1 MPKTIIHPTLRA
13 CNNMAI
19 TITTMI
25 RPGVLAVLIDIAAG
39 TDYYSN
45 HQQRDD
51 CVEHLMIMRVRMRR
65 MVKMVKMVTVMMT
78 MKNPP
83 EELARAL
90 VLSGSV
96 ATVQDSEFSAP
107 RRKHCCNLVMM
118 TMTMIMTRLLV
129 VMMMMMMITV

>member
-1 MPKTIIHPTLRA
+1 
-13 CNNMAI
+13 MAI

-25 RPGVLAVLIDIAAG
+25 PPGVLAVLIDIAAG

-51 CVEHLMIMRVRMRR
+51 CVEHLMIMRARMRR
-65 MVKMVKMVTVMMT
+65 MVKMVTVMMT

-118 TMTMIMTRLLV
+118 TMTMIMTRLVV
-129 VMMMMMMITV
+129 VMMMMMMTV

>member
-1 MPKTIIHPTLRA
+1 M
-13 CNNMAI
+13 
-19 TITTMI
+19 
-25 RPGVLAVLIDIAAG
+25 LAVLIDIAAG

-51 CVEHLMIMRVRMRR
+51 CVEHLVRMRR
-65 MVKMVKMVTVMMT
+65 MVKMVKMVTVMVT

-118 TMTMIMTRLLV
+118 TMTMIMTRLV
-129 VMMMMMMITV
+129 VVMMMMMITV

>member
-1 MPKTIIHPTLRA
+1 
-13 CNNMAI
+13 MAI
-19 TITTMI
+19 TITTI
-25 RPGVLAVLIDIAAG
+25 IQPGVLAVLIDIAAG

-51 CVEHLMIMRVRMRR
+51 CVEHLMIMRARMRR
-65 MVKMVKMVTVMMT
+65 MVKMVKIVKMVKMVTVMVT

-118 TMTMIMTRLLV
+118 TMTMMMTRLV
-129 VMMMMMMITV
+129 VMMIVMITV

>member
-1 MPKTIIHPTLRA
+1 M
-13 CNNMAI
+13 
-19 TITTMI
+19 
-25 RPGVLAVLIDIAAG
+25 LAVLIDIAAG

-118 TMTMIMTRLLV
+118 TMTMMMTRLV
-129 VMMMMMMITV
+129 VMMIVMITV

>member
-1 MPKTIIHPTLRA
+1 M
-13 CNNMAI
+13 
-19 TITTMI
+19 
-25 RPGVLAVLIDIAAG
+25 LAVLIDIAAG

-83 EELARAL
+83 EEQARAL

-118 TMTMIMTRLLV
+118 TMTMMMTRLV
-129 VMMMMMMITV
+129 VMMIVMITV

>member
-1 MPKTIIHPTLRA
+1 
-13 CNNMAI
+13 MAI
-19 TITTMI
+19 TITTI
-25 RPGVLAVLIDIAAG
+25 IQPGVLAVLIDIAAG

-65 MVKMVKMVTVMMT
+65 MVKMVKMVTVMVT

-83 EELARAL
+83 EEQARAL
-90 VLSGSV
+90 LLSGSV

-118 TMTMIMTRLLV
+118 TMTMIMTRLV
-129 VMMMMMMITV
+129 VVMMMMMITV

>member
-1 MPKTIIHPTLRA
+1 
-13 CNNMAI
+13 MAI

-25 RPGVLAVLIDIAAG
+25 PPGVLAVLIDIAAG

-51 CVEHLMIMRVRMRR
+51 CVEYLMIMMVRMRR
-65 MVKMVKMVTVMMT
+65 MVKMVKMVKMVTVMMT

-118 TMTMIMTRLLV
+118 IMTMIMTRLVV

>member
-25 RPGVLAVLIDIAAG
+25 QPGVLAVLIDIAAG

-51 CVEHLMIMRVRMRR
+51 CVEHLMIMMVRMRR

-118 TMTMIMTRLLV
+118 TMTMMMTRL
-129 VMMMMMMITV
+129 VMMIVMITV

>member
-1 MPKTIIHPTLRA
+1 
-13 CNNMAI
+13 MAI

-51 CVEHLMIMRVRMRR
+51 CVEHLMIMMVSMRR

-118 TMTMIMTRLLV
+118 TMTMMMTRLV
-129 VMMMMMMITV
+129 VMMIVMITV